1 VISGGKHLDGKEWIE
16 REERRRTWWSSW
28 ELDNFASTVSGR
40 PYGHDKGQ
48 LQVLLPV
55 SDEAWFSNTPIA
67 SAPLHTDTL
76 KVWKSLEIC
85 QNQDERAWFL
95 LSIYLVRLTF
105 DISRSPG
112 YPQTPKDIKTAI
124 DCFALVLP
132 RKFDLS
138 NGGLLFDQRNW
149 RNSCWIIGT
158 NLMVQGYVQF
168 LFHFL
173 SMLLVTDAWKF
184 IRAHTMIAKAGHK
197 IQHSTVS
204 DESLFYQTRPST
216 LNMLHAIQTWA
227 PEYMPFSPYMACTL
241 LGPHGSHIENI
252 LVQRGLS
259 GPQSEHDP
267 LDLDIDLL
275 KLCLKRHSCYW
286 DIGTFLLGISLSS
299 QYYLLTL

>member
-1 VISGGKHLDGKEWIE
+1 MSDSDDDEEPFPGLPLESAFILNGMFALSARFSTSKSLSHLDAKDRGTAFAKRAEQLYERQLRLETFSQPSLPFLQGCLLLAAYYLGAGVCSRAWLITGVCSRLAYDLRLHTLDDDVISGGKHLDGKDWIE

-76 KVWKSLEIC
+76 KVWKSLERC

-95 LSIYLVRLTF
+95 LSIYLVRLSY

-112 YPQTPKDIKTAI
+112 YPQNHKDIKTAI

-173 SMLLVTDAWKF
+173 SMLLVTDA
-184 IRAHTMIAKAGHK
+184 
-197 IQHSTVS
+197 
-204 DESLFYQTRPST
+204 
-216 LNMLHAIQTWA
+216 
-227 PEYMPFSPYMACTL
+227 
-241 LGPHGSHIENI
+241 
-252 LVQRGLS
+252 
-259 GPQSEHDP
+259 
-267 LDLDIDLL
+267 
-275 KLCLKRHSCYW
+275 
-286 DIGTFLLGISLSS
+286 
-299 QYYLLTL
+299 